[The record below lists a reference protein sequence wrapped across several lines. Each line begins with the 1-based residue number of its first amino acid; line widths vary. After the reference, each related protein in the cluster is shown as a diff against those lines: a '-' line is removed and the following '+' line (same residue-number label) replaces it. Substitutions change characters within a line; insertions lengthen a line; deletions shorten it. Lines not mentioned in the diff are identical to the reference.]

1 MMNTTRSQTANNEV
15 FSTPRIL
22 NAAELNELRGVPLR
36 LQKPS
41 KRKNLY
47 SEEDENL
54 DLSSFASK
62 KAASAGG
69 KCLQRN
75 VTSNNAGALGTG
87 LLSSN
92 ADQLKTVLLK
102 EEMNY
107 FDFTK
112 IVLLGVSIFLQVL
125 SFN

>member
-41 KRKNLY
+41 NRRNLF
-47 SEEDENL
+47 SEEDEDL

-62 KAASAGG
+62 KAASAG
-69 KCLQRN
+69 RN
-75 VTSNNAGALGTG
+75 WSEGGG
-87 LLSSN
+87 
-92 ADQLKTVLLK
+92 
-102 EEMNY
+102 E
-107 FDFTK
+107 F
-112 IVLLGVSIFLQVL
+112 
-125 SFN
+125 